1 MEQKINKYKLKDNY
15 ISSLDRF
22 IGRLTNEEKK
32 IIDNGDN
39 SDGNKN

>member
-22 IGRLTNEEKK
+22 IGKLTNEQKQ
-32 IIDNGDN
+32 IIDNGDTTN
-39 SDGNKN
+39 GSKD

>member
-32 IIDNGDN
+32 IIDNGDTTN
-39 SDGNKN
+39 GSKD

>member
-1 MEQKINKYKLKDNY
+1 MEGKINKYKLKDNY

-22 IGRLTNEEKK
+22 IGRLTSEEKK

>member
-1 MEQKINKYKLKDNY
+1 MEGKINKYKLKDNY

-22 IGRLTNEEKK
+22 IGRLTNEEKQ

-39 SDGNKN
+39 SDRKKD

>member
-1 MEQKINKYKLKDNY
+1 MEEKINKYKLKDNY

-39 SDGNKN
+39 SDWNKN

>member
-1 MEQKINKYKLKDNY
+1 MEGQINKYKLKDNY

>member
-1 MEQKINKYKLKDNY
+1 MEQKINKYRLKDNY